1 MKRTSPHSPADI
13 VRDATKINAALQHI
27 CHLLDLLTRYLF
39 IALPFDPGAD
49 SRRRIQL
56 KPNLPF
62 IRTTKYRD
70 KNLLSLSRK
79 NQRGFYT
86 SYGLLAH
93 SVVYLA
99 WMQGVE
105 EEDLGANLYGL
116 VYAPG
121 VAKSHL
127 EIKSLGFSLDVNDV
141 VEQVLEE
148 CGLEE
153 EGWALVDA

>member
-1 MKRTSPHSPADI
+1 
-13 VRDATKINAALQHI
+13 
-27 CHLLDLLTRYLF
+27 
-39 IALPFDPGAD
+39 
-49 SRRRIQL
+49 
-56 KPNLPF
+56 
-62 IRTTKYRD
+62 
-70 KNLLSLSRK
+70 
-79 NQRGFYT
+79 
-86 SYGLLAH
+86 
-93 SVVYLA
+93 
-99 WMQGVE
+99 MQGVE